1 MLGRTPDIEVVG
13 TCSTGVEAI
22 QQSIKLK
29 PDILFLDKHI
39 SDCDFV
45 QVVKKI
51 RRALPQ
57 TRIIITQPY
66 KDASP
71 LSAIN
76 VEANAYIDKDI
87 PAEFLP
93 KVLRQIYNGDS
104 YLSPSITAKFLE
116 QYYLGVRTIQK
127 RPEES
132 DVELTEREI
141 QVLRLIADKC
151 LTNREIGKTLAITE
165 GTVKSHLSRIM
176 EKLNVHSRLQAALW
190 VKAKGIS
197 IKENDSSQ
205 K

>member
-1 MLGRTPDIEVVG
+1 MIKIKVIISDRGPIFVEGLVKVLGHTPDIEVVG
-13 TCSTGVEAI
+13 TCSTGLEAI

-51 RRALPQ
+51 RRVLPQ

-87 PAEFLP
+87 PAP
-93 KVLRQIYNGDS
+93 VY
-104 YLSPSITAKFLE
+104 
-116 QYYLGVRTIQK
+116 
-127 RPEES
+127 
-132 DVELTEREI
+132 
-141 QVLRLIADKC
+141 
-151 LTNREIGKTLAITE
+151 
-165 GTVKSHLSRIM
+165 
-176 EKLNVHSRLQAALW
+176 
-190 VKAKGIS
+190 
-197 IKENDSSQ
+197 
-205 K
+205 